1 MGPGQVLYLNIT
13 NRWVGR
19 NKDEDWVVGIYVRHE
34 EPPKQGTTQMTRFAD
49 THTRLVDQAR
59 TTQIAQFEAKRTER
73 EFAPIKAK
81 AARNIKAMSA
91 KRTWALY

>member
-1 MGPGQVLYLNIT
+1 
-13 NRWVGR
+13 
-19 NKDEDWVVGIYVRHE
+19 
-34 EPPKQGTTQMTRFAD
+34 MTRFAD

-59 TTQIAQFEAKRTER
+59 THQIAQFEAKRTER

-81 AARNIKAMSA
+81 AARNIQAMSA